1 MTWQTTTALYS
12 FQQRAVDK
20 LLPSRVGGLF
30 MDMGTGKT
38 RTVIEFACLRQSK
51 IARVVWFCP
60 VSLKETARYE
70 ILKHTDCQPCDILVF
85 DDHTGQKDLPE
96 RFWNIVGLESMSSSD
111 RVTLAAASLIDEN
124 TFVIVDE
131 SSYIKGHH
139 ATRTQ
144 RITRLS
150 EKARYRVILTGT
162 PISQGVVDLYAQMRF
177 LSPKILGYNSFYSF
191 ARNHLEYHP
200 DYPGLIV
207 ASHNTDW
214 LAAKIQ
220 PYTYQVTK
228 AECLDLPEKLYDS
241 LYFGMS
247 EQQAELYWR
256 AKEEILLNVPDE
268 LIDSSYV
275 IFRLFGALQQ
285 ITCGFWHR
293 YVYDERM
300 RRLLYHEVL
309 EVPHRR
315 LDMLS
320 HGVGRTPEGEPVIIW
335 AKFQHSIS
343 AIVERRSAEHGA
355 QNVAQLHGNLKEKER
370 TQEIARFRAGARF
383 LVSTQATGGHGLT
396 LNEAAHHIFY
406 CNGFKYS
413 ERIQAEDRS
422 HRIGQTRPVTYTD
435 IVCRGSIDERTQKA
449 LSDKED
455 AVVAFRKT
463 VQTVKDMQRKDVRE
477 YLREVL

>member
-1 MTWQTTTALYS
+1 MWQTTTALYS
-12 FQQRAVDK
+12 WQQRAVDK
-20 LLPSRVGGLF
+20 LLPSRVGGLL

-38 RTVIEFACLRQSK
+38 RTAIELAHLRQRK
-51 IARVVWFCP
+51 IDRVVWFCP
-60 VSLKETARYE
+60 VSLKETAEQE
-70 ILKHTDCQPCDILVF
+70 IVKHTDCGPDEILVF
-85 DDHTGQKDLPE
+85 DDRTGQKDLPK
-96 RFWNIVGLESMSSSD
+96 RFWNIIGLESMSSSN
-111 RVTLAAASLIDEN
+111 RVTLAAASLIDEK

-139 ATRTQ
+139 ARRTE

-150 EKARYRVILTGT
+150 DRARYRMILTGT
-162 PISQGVVDLYAQMRF
+162 PLSQGVVDLYAQMRF

-220 PYTYQVTK
+220 PYVYQVQK
-228 AECLDLPEKLYDS
+228 SECLDLPEKLYDT
-241 LYFGMS
+241 LYFGMTD
-247 EQQAELYWR
+247 QQAELYWQ
-256 AKEEILLNVPDE
+256 AKQEILLNVPDE

-293 YVYDERM
+293 YVYDESM
-300 RRLLYHEVL
+300 RRLRYHEYID
-309 EVPHRR
+309 VPHHR
-315 LDMLS
+315 LDRLAYAVERI
-320 HGVGRTPEGEPVIIW
+320 GPGGPVIVW
-335 AKFQHSIS
+335 AKYQRSIGEI
-343 AIVERRSAEHGA
+343 AGLLRQEYGEQCLAEYHGQLNERQRNAE
-355 QNVAQLHGNLKEKER
+355 L
-370 TQEIARFRAGARF
+370 ARFRAGARF
-383 LVSTQATGGHGLT
+383 LVATQATGGHGLT

-422 HRIGQTRPVTYTD
+422 HRIGQTRPVTYAD
-435 IVCRGSIDERTQKA
+435 IVCRGSIDERIQKS

-463 VQTVKDMQRKDVRE
+463 VQAVKDMKRKDVRD